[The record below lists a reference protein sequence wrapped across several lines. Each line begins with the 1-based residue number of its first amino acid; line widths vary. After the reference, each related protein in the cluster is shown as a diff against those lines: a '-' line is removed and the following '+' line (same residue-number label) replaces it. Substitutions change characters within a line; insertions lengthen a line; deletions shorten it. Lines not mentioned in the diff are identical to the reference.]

1 MGLACREL
9 ASNLLD
15 IHTVLLCCG
24 GDCGAMGCG
33 AWLEK
38 GGAAEVLTSAVDVDA
53 LRRVLPPDVES
64 AQVAVLLVLRALLH
78 AVVIKW
84 FTI

>member
-1 MGLACREL
+1 M
-9 ASNLLD
+9 
-15 IHTVLLCCG
+15 
-24 GDCGAMGCG
+24 
-33 AWLEK
+33 EK